1 MFKDSL
7 GKLTRGESLSD
18 AEVTEFIENMR
29 DDVVNDM
36 QIAGF
41 LVALLMKGPTA
52 DEVAA
57 IVRAMRA
64 NSVQIDPKVDGNLT
78 DMCGTGGGLK
88 TFNVSSANAIMTA
101 AAGVPVAKH
110 GSRSISAASGSADA
124 LEALGINVELTPEQG
139 EKLIEEIG
147 ISFLYA
153 PNFHPLML
161 KVYFPELAARVKTI
175 FFTIIGPLIN
185 PAGAP
190 HHVMGV
196 YQPHLVELVGDAV
209 AQLDMKHV
217 VVAHGVDGL
226 DEISILG
233 PTEIAEVK
241 GTQDRE
247 VRDHAGGLRL
257 QARDLR
263 RRQGRRPR
271 IQRPRDPR
279 DLRGARPGPAP
290 RLPRHQQRLRAL
302 RRRGRGEPGGGDGQG
317 AGDDRLGAGH
327 REAGRVRARV
337 ARPRPRLRPQGVD
350 PAAAGGGTAPCPLR
364 DQGAIAEGGR
374 PPSGARPGGSWRRRW
389 RRAPWPGSRS

>member
-1 MFKDSL
+1 MFKDSM
-7 GKLTRGESLSD
+7 GKLTRGENLSE

-36 QIAGF
+36 QITGF

-161 KVYFPELAARVKTI
+161 RVYFPELALGVKTI

-190 HHVMGV
+190 YHLMGV
-196 YQPHLVELVGDAV
+196 YQPRLVDLVAEAV
-209 AQLDMKHV
+209 TQLDMKHV

-226 DEISILG
+226 DEVSILG
-233 PTEIAEVK
+233 PTTIAEVK
-241 GTQDRE
+241 GGQVEKYEITPEDFGFKRASFDHVKGGDPAFNANAIRE
-247 VRDHAGGLRL
+247 VFEG
-257 QARDLR
+257 
-263 RRQGRRPR
+263 
-271 IQRPRDPR
+271 
-279 DLRGARPGPAP
+279 
-290 RLPRHQQRLRAL
+290 
-302 RRRGRGEPGGGDGQG
+302 
-317 AGDDRLGAGH
+317 
-327 REAGRVRARV
+327 
-337 ARPRPRLRPQGVD
+337 
-350 PAAAGGGTAPCPLR
+350 R
-364 DQGAIAEGGR
+364 DQGPRRDFVVINNGYALYVGGVAASAEEGMAMAQETIDSGR
-374 PPSGARPGGSWRRRW
+374 ASEKLSEFALASHAL
-389 RRAPWPGSRS
+389 APV

>member
-1 MFKDSL
+1 MFRDSMA
-7 GKLTRGESLSD
+7 KLTQGESLSES
-18 AEVTEFIENMR
+18 EVTEFVENMR
-29 DDVVNDM
+29 DDVVSDM

-41 LVALLMKGPTA
+41 LVALLMKGPNV
-52 DEVAA
+52 DEVVG

-64 NSVQIDPKVDGNLT
+64 NCVQISPKVDGNLT

-139 EKLIEEIG
+139 ERLIEEIG

-161 KVYFPELAARVKTI
+161 KVYFPELALGVKTI

-190 HHVMGV
+190 HHLMGV
-196 YQPHLVELVGDAV
+196 YQPHLIDLVGDAV
-209 AQLDMKHV
+209 TRLDMKHV

-233 PTEIAEVK
+233 PTKIAEIKGDRVEKYEITPEDFGFERATLDDVK
-241 GTQDRE
+241 G
-247 VRDHAGGLRL
+247 G
-257 QARDLR
+257 
-263 RRQGRRPR
+263 
-271 IQRPRDPR
+271 
-279 DLRGARPGPAP
+279 
-290 RLPRHQQRLRAL
+290 
-302 RRRGRGEPGGGDGQG
+302 
-317 AGDDRLGAGH
+317 
-327 REAGRVRARV
+327 
-337 ARPRPRLRPQGVD
+337 D
-350 PAAAGGGTAPCPLR
+350 PAFNAHTIREIFEGR
-364 DQGAIAEGGR
+364 DQGPRRDFVVINNGYALYVAGAAASPEEGMAKAQETIDSGR
-374 PPSGARPGGSWRRRW
+374 ATEKLSEFALASH
-389 RRAPWPGSRS
+389 ALALV

>member
-7 GKLTRGESLSD
+7 GKVTRGESLSE

-29 DDVVNDM
+29 DDVVSEV

-52 DEVAA
+52 DEVAS

-64 NSVQIDPKVDGNLT
+64 NCVQINPKVDGNLT
-78 DMCGTGGGLK
+78 DMCGTGGGLR

-110 GSRSISAASGSADA
+110 GSRSISASSGSADA
-124 LEALGINVELTPEQG
+124 LEALGINVELTPDEG

-161 KVYFPELAARVKTI
+161 KVYFPELVLGIKTI

-190 HHVMGV
+190 HHLMGV
-196 YQPHLVELVGDAV
+196 YQPHLVDLVGEAV
-209 AQLDMKHV
+209 TQLEMKHV

-226 DEISILG
+226 DEVSILG
-233 PTEIAEVK
+233 PTKIAEIKGAQIEKYEITPEDFGFKRATFDDVK
-241 GTQDRE
+241 G
-247 VRDHAGGLRL
+247 G
-257 QARDLR
+257 
-263 RRQGRRPR
+263 
-271 IQRPRDPR
+271 
-279 DLRGARPGPAP
+279 
-290 RLPRHQQRLRAL
+290 
-302 RRRGRGEPGGGDGQG
+302 
-317 AGDDRLGAGH
+317 
-327 REAGRVRARV
+327 
-337 ARPRPRLRPQGVD
+337 D
-350 PAAAGGGTAPCPLR
+350 PAFNAATIREIFAGR
-364 DQGAIAEGGR
+364 DQGPRRDFVVLNNAFALYVAGAAASPQEGVSKAQETIDSGR
-374 PPSGARPGGSWRRRW
+374 ATEKLDEFVAASHAVASVV
-389 RRAPWPGSRS
+389 

>member
-1 MFKDSL
+1 MFKDSMA
-7 GKLTRGESLSD
+7 KLTRGESLSEF
-18 AEVTEFIENMR
+18 EVTEFVENMR
-29 DDVVNDM
+29 DDVVTDM

-41 LVALLMKGPTA
+41 LVALLMKGPNV
-52 DEVAA
+52 DEVVG

-64 NSVQIDPKVDGNLT
+64 NCVQISPKVDGNLT

-161 KVYFPELAARVKTI
+161 KVYFPELALGVKTI

-190 HHVMGV
+190 HHLMGV
-196 YQPHLVELVGDAV
+196 YQPHLVDLVGDAV
-209 AQLDMKHV
+209 TQLDMKHV

-233 PTEIAEVK
+233 PTKIAEIKGDRVEKYEITPEDFGFERATLDDVK
-241 GTQDRE
+241 GGDPGFNARIVRE
-247 VRDHAGGLRL
+247 IFEG
-257 QARDLR
+257 
-263 RRQGRRPR
+263 
-271 IQRPRDPR
+271 
-279 DLRGARPGPAP
+279 
-290 RLPRHQQRLRAL
+290 
-302 RRRGRGEPGGGDGQG
+302 
-317 AGDDRLGAGH
+317 
-327 REAGRVRARV
+327 
-337 ARPRPRLRPQGVD
+337 
-350 PAAAGGGTAPCPLR
+350 R
-364 DQGAIAEGGR
+364 DQGPRRDFLVMNNGYALYVAGAVAGPEEGMAKAQETIDSGR
-374 PPSGARPGGSWRRRW
+374 ATEKLNEFALASHSLA
-389 RRAPWPGSRS
+389 AV